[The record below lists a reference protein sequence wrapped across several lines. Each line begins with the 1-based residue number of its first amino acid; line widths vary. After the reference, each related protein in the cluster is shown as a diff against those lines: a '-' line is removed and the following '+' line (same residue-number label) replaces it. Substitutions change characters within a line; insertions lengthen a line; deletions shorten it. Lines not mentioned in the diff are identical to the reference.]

1 LFVNSFAPELTAMFM
16 GSVSVNDSNS
26 NAGEL
31 ENKTSI
37 TVNFNL
43 LFMQWVGLYFV
54 MLRLFVIA
62 HIYQV

>member
-1 LFVNSFAPELTAMFM
+1 MFM